1 MMFSKT
7 LENKYDQ
14 NISRKSEFDK
24 IDSAEDINS
33 ICDIWKDCTH
43 KFIRK
48 AEQKT
53 PVYIQT
59 YTQIHSEFLHCID
72 NIFGS
77 CYLWQKQYFDK
88 LGIPKSTINEY
99 EKSCRFFLDEITSQM
114 DSFAKISQLESN
126 YLIDTMQSSNNYVR
140 QGLDW
145 YAKIMTNL
153 LRWF

>member
-1 MMFSKT
+1 MSKPSENHHDSYTSKSTEFS
-7 LENKYDQ
+7 E
-14 NISRKSEFDK
+14 
-24 IDSAEDINS
+24 IDSIEEFVS

-88 LGIPKSTINEY
+88 LGIQKSTIVEY
-99 EKSCRFFLDEITSQM
+99 GKFCNFLLSETTSQM
-114 DSFAKISQLESN
+114 DDYAKFSQLQSN
-126 YLIDTMQSSNNYVR
+126 YVVNGMESCNNYIR

-145 YAKIMTNL
+145 YAKIMGSFMK
-153 LRWF
+153 WF